1 MKARS
6 RLDKKMTT
14 AVAKVHISFIH
25 MLNGKKLYNFRIYK
39 PEEQLSDV
47 FLCLCLKIFIGR
59 GWGVYLVV
67 FEFVLSQAS

>member
-6 RLDKKMTT
+6 RLDKKMTA

-47 FLCLCLKIFIGR
+47 FLCVFALKSLLEGS
-59 GWGVYLVV
+59 G
-67 FEFVLSQAS
+67 EFTWLSLSLF